1 MQACAHECG
10 CLWRLEASDPQGV
23 AVTGG
28 CGLMVARN
36 SVPLQEQYVLLTFAA
51 SLQRPLKILLIYFV
65 LTYVWGHIHAS
76 MCEVRRQF
84 VGVGVSPSSKW
95 AAGTDLHCQAW
106 WQASSPAAP
115 PPRFPLCFVFVFVCY
130 WGFEPWPCMC

>member
-1 MQACAHECG
+1 
-10 CLWRLEASDPQGV
+10 
-23 AVTGG
+23 
-28 CGLMVARN
+28 MVARN
-36 SVPLQEQYVLLTFAA
+36 SVPLQEQYVLLTFEAT
-51 SLQRPLKILLIYFV
+51 LQRPLKILLIYFV

-95 AAGTDLHCQAW
+95 AAGTDLERQAW

-115 PPRFPLCFVFVFVCY
+115 PPRHLHGSLFVLFLFATGDLNHGLACVN
-130 WGFEPWPCMC
+130 